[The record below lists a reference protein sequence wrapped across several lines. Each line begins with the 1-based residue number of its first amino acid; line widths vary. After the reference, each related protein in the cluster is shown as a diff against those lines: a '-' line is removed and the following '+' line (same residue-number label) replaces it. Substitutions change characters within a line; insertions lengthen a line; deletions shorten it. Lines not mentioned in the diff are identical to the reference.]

1 MADIVDPATR
11 SRMMSGITSKNT
23 KPELI
28 IRKLLFNSGFRY
40 RLHDRSLKGTPDI
53 VLKKYRAVIF
63 VNGCFW
69 HGHNCHLFRLPKSR
83 TDFWKKKIQSNN
95 ERDTRNRKI
104 LTKEGWRVGLVWEC
118 AVKGKIAISN
128 EVIISRI
135 RDWLECDKKKITIKG
150 KKKHNI
156 PVRV

>member
-1 MADIVDPATR
+1 MTDIVDPATR
-11 SRMMSGITSKNT
+11 SRMMSGIAAKNT

-40 RLHDRSLKGTPDI
+40 RLHNRSLKGTPDI

-83 TDFWKKKIQSNN
+83 TDFWKKKIESNI
-95 ERDTRNRKI
+95 ERDARNRKI
-104 LTKEGWRVGLVWEC
+104 LVEEGWRIGLVWEC
-118 AVKGKIAISN
+118 AVKDKIAIRPDLL
-128 EVIISRI
+128 IFKIK
-135 RDWLECDKKKITIKG
+135 DWLNCNKPMLEITG
-150 KKKHNI
+150 KLEA
-156 PVRV
+156 

>member
-1 MADIVDPATR
+1 MTDIVDPATR
-11 SRMMSGITSKNT
+11 SRMMSGITAKNT
-23 KPELI
+23 KPELV

-40 RLHDRSLKGTPDI
+40 RLHNRSLEGTPDI

-83 TDFWKKKIQSNN
+83 TDFWKKKIQSNSD
-95 ERDTRNRKI
+95 RDTRNRKA

-118 AVKGKIAISN
+118 AVKGKTAIRP
-128 EVIISRI
+128 EILLTKISK
-135 RDWLECDKKKITIKG
+135 WLHSGNCTLSVFGEI
-150 KKKHNI
+150 
-156 PVRV
+156 

>member
-1 MADIVDPATR
+1 MTDIVDPATR
-11 SRMMSGITSKNT
+11 SRMMSGITAKNT

-40 RLHDRSLKGTPDI
+40 RLHNRSLQGTPDI

-83 TDFWKKKIQSNN
+83 TDFWKKKIESNI
-95 ERDTRNRKI
+95 ERDARNRKI
-104 LTKEGWRVGLVWEC
+104 LVEEGWRIGLIWEC
-118 AVKGKIAISN
+118 AVKGKERFDPEYLIKDISQ
-128 EVIISRI
+128 
-135 RDWLECDKKKITIKG
+135 WLKSEETFTELIGST
-150 KKKHNI
+150 
-156 PVRV
+156 

>member
-1 MADIVDPATR
+1 MTDIVDPATR
-11 SRMMSGITSKNT
+11 SRMMSGITAKNT

-40 RLHDRSLKGTPDI
+40 RLHNRSLQGTPDI

-83 TDFWKKKIQSNN
+83 TDFWKKKIESNI
-95 ERDTRNRKI
+95 ERDARNRKI
-104 LTKEGWRVGLVWEC
+104 LVEEGWRIGLIWEC
-118 AVKGKIAISN
+118 AVKGKERLDPEYLIKDISQWLKSEETFN
-128 EVIISRI
+128 ELRGI
-135 RDWLECDKKKITIKG
+135 
-150 KKKHNI
+150 NN
-156 PVRV
+156 

>member
-1 MADIVDPATR
+1 MTDIVDPATR
-11 SRMMSGITSKNT
+11 SRMMSGITAKNT

-40 RLHDRSLKGTPDI
+40 RLHNRSLKGTPDI

-83 TDFWKKKIQSNN
+83 TNFWKTKIQSNS
-95 ERDTRNRKI
+95 ERDIRNRK
-104 LTKEGWRVGLVWEC
+104 LLAKEGWRVGLVWEC
-118 AVKGKIAISN
+118 AVKGKTAISPDMLLTK
-128 EVIISRI
+128 ISK
-135 RDWLECDKKKITIKG
+135 WLHSSNGTLNVFGKIEL
-150 KKKHNI
+150 
-156 PVRV
+156 

>member
-1 MADIVDPATR
+1 MTDIVDPVTR
-11 SRMMSGITSKNT
+11 SWMMSGITAKNT

-40 RLHDRSLKGTPDI
+40 RLHNRSLKGTPDI

-83 TDFWKKKIQSNN
+83 TDFWKTKIQSNS
-95 ERDTRNRKI
+95 ERDTRNRK
-104 LTKEGWRVGLVWEC
+104 LLAKEGW
-118 AVKGKIAISN
+118 AKGAWKA
-128 EVIISRI
+128 
-135 RDWLECDKKKITIKG
+135 LL
-150 KKKHNI
+150 
-156 PVRV
+156 